1 MGDAKR
7 IPLKLGA
14 YQARSIISEAQRSVN
29 LYMENNPED
38 SPFPSTHYPT
48 PGLRLL
54 ATAAN
59 NQPWRQ
65 LFLASNQK
73 LYGVAGNTVYRI
85 NADWT
90 MVSLGTIFSS
100 SGFVSMVD
108 NSVDLMIVDGSPNG
122 WTVKLATG
130 VLTQETDPS
139 FVGADRVDFVDG
151 YFILNNPLN
160 PKQWY
165 ISLFEDTAFD
175 PLDFAS
181 KLGYSD
187 PIVATCVTKRNV
199 WLFGT
204 QTTEVWANTGAA
216 TFTFGRIDGV
226 FIQHGC
232 ASASSL
238 SQMDGSIYWLS
249 LDPQGHAMVMRTIGY
264 EARRISTHAME
275 VEFQSYARIDDAIG
289 FTYQQDGHLFYFL
302 TFPTADKTWVFD
314 LSTEQWHER
323 VWLDSEGR
331 FHRHRANCFAFFNNT
346 HIVGDWQNGNLYA
359 LDLNVYTDVG
369 NPIPR
374 IRSFPHLM
382 DSGDRMMYREFI
394 AAMEVGNGDGSFDP
408 VPIFLRWSDTS
419 GRSWGNPIKETI
431 GEEGDY
437 IRSVQFQRLGMARDR
452 VFELSWS
459 SPVKTALNGAFLEYY
474 KANQ

>member
-14 YQARSIISEAQRSVN
+14 YQARSIIANAQRSVN
-29 LYMENNPED
+29 LYSETNPED
-38 SPFPSTHYPT
+38 SPFPTTQYCT

-54 ATAAN
+54 ATATN

-65 LFLASNQK
+65 LFLASNQQ
-73 LYGVAGNTVYRI
+73 LYGVAGNTVYQI
-85 NADWT
+85 KTDWT
-90 MVSLGTIFSS
+90 MTSLGTIDSS

-108 NSVDLMIVDGSPNG
+108 NSIDLMIVDGSPSG
-122 WTVKLATG
+122 WTVTLATG
-130 VLTQETDPS
+130 ILKKITDPS
-139 FVGADRVDFVDG
+139 FAGADRVDFVDG
-151 YFILNNPLN
+151 YFVLNSALN

-165 ISLFEDTAFD
+165 ISLFEASTFD

-204 QTTEVWANTGAA
+204 QTTEVWANTGD
-216 TFTFGRIDGV
+216 TSFTFGRIDGV
-226 FIQHGC
+226 FMQHGC
-232 ASASSL
+232 ASASSI

-249 LDPQGHAMVMRTIGY
+249 LDPQGHAMVMRSIGY

-275 VEFQSYARIDDAIG
+275 VEFQSYARIDDAVG

-302 TFPTADKTWVFD
+302 TFPTADRTWCFD

-323 VWLDSEGR
+323 VWLDSEGN

-346 HIVGDWQNGNLYA
+346 HVVGDWQSGKLYA

-394 AAMEVGNGDGSFDP
+394 AAMEVGNGDGLNDP
-408 VPIFLRWSDTS
+408 VPVFLRWSDTA
-419 GRSWGNPIKETI
+419 GRTWGNAISDTI
-431 GEEGDY
+431 GKEGDY

>member
-14 YQARSIISEAQRSVN
+14 YQAHSIIATAQRSIN

-54 ATAAN
+54 ATATN
-59 NQPWRQ
+59 GQPWRQ
-65 LFLASNQK
+65 LFLASNQQ
-73 LYGVAGNTVYRI
+73 LYGVAGNTVYQI
-85 NADWT
+85 KADWT
-90 MVSLGTIFSS
+90 MTSLGTIDSS

-108 NSVDLMIVDGSPNG
+108 NSIDLMIVDGSPSG
-122 WTVKLATG
+122 WTVTLATG
-130 VLTQETDPS
+130 TLHKITDPS
-139 FVGADRVDFVDG
+139 FAGADRVDFVDG
-151 YFILNNPLN
+151 YFILNSKLN

-165 ISLFEDTAFD
+165 ISLFEASTFD

-204 QTTEVWANTGAA
+204 QTTEVWANTGETA
-216 TFTFGRIDGV
+216 FTFGRIDGV
-226 FIQHGC
+226 FMQHGC
-232 ASASSL
+232 ASASSI

-249 LDPQGHAMVMRTIGY
+249 LDPQGHAMVMRSIGY

-302 TFPTADKTWVFD
+302 TFPTADRTWCYD

-323 VWLDSEGR
+323 VWLDSDGN

-346 HIVGDWQNGNLYA
+346 HVVGDWQSGNLYA

-394 AAMEVGNGDGSFDP
+394 AAMEVGNGDGLNDP
-408 VPIFLRWSDTS
+408 VPVFLRWSDTA
-419 GRSWGNPIKETI
+419 GRTWGNAISDTI
-431 GEEGDY
+431 GKEGDY

-452 VFELSWS
+452 IFELSWS

>member
-1 MGDAKR
+1 MA
-7 IPLKLGA
+7 
-14 YQARSIISEAQRSVN
+14 
-29 LYMENNPED
+29 
-38 SPFPSTHYPT
+38 
-48 PGLRLL
+48 
-54 ATAAN
+54 
-59 NQPWRQ
+59 
-65 LFLASNQK
+65 
-73 LYGVAGNTVYRI
+73 
-85 NADWT
+85 
-90 MVSLGTIFSS
+90 
-100 SGFVSMVD
+100 D
-108 NSVDLMIVDGSPNG
+108 NSIDLMIVDGSPSG
-122 WTVKLATG
+122 WTVALNTG
-130 VLTQETDPS
+130 TVTKITDPS
-139 FVGADRVDFVDG
+139 FAGADRVDFVDG
-151 YFILNNPLN
+151 YFILNSVLN
-160 PKQWY
+160 RKQWY
-165 ISLFEDTAFD
+165 ISLFEQSTFD

-187 PIVATCVTKRNV
+187 PLVATCVTKRNV

-204 QTTEVWANTGAA
+204 QTTEVWANTGD
-216 TFTFGRIDGV
+216 TSFTFGRIDGV

-249 LDPQGHAMVMRTIGY
+249 LDPQGHAMVMRSIGY

-302 TFPTADKTWVFD
+302 TFPTADRTWCYD

-323 VWLDSEGR
+323 VWLDSDGN
-331 FHRHRANCFAFFNNT
+331 FHRHRANSFAFFNNT
-346 HIVGDWQNGNLYA
+346 HVVGDWQNGNLYA

-394 AAMEVGNGDGSFDP
+394 AAMEVGNGDGSNAP
-408 VPIFLRWSDTS
+408 VPVFLRWSDTA
-419 GRSWGNPIKETI
+419 GRSWGNAISETI
-431 GEEGDY
+431 GKEGDY

-452 VFELSWS
+452 IFELSWS

>member
-14 YQARSIISEAQRSVN
+14 YQARSIIANAQRSVN

-54 ATAAN
+54 STATN
-59 NQPWRQ
+59 GQPWRQ
-65 LFLASNQK
+65 LFLASNQQ
-73 LYGVAGNTVYRI
+73 LYGVAGNTVYKI
-85 NADWT
+85 NIDWT
-90 MVSLGTIFSS
+90 MTSLGTIDSS

-108 NSVDLMIVDGSPNG
+108 NSIDLMIVDGSPNG
-122 WTVKLATG
+122 WTVKLGTG
-130 VLTQETDPS
+130 MLQKITDSS
-139 FVGADRVDFVDG
+139 FAGADRVDFVDG
-151 YFILNNPLN
+151 YFILNSTTNT
-160 PKQWY
+160 KQWY
-165 ISLFEDTAFD
+165 ISLFEQSTFD

-204 QTTEVWANTGAA
+204 QTTEVWANTGDTA
-216 TFTFGRIDGV
+216 FTFGRIDGV

-232 ASASSL
+232 ASASSI
-238 SQMDGSIYWLS
+238 SQMDGSIYWLA
-249 LDPQGHAMVMRTIGY
+249 LDPQGHAMVLRNIGY
-264 EARRISTHAME
+264 DSRRISTHAME

-289 FTYQQDGHLFYFL
+289 FTYQQDGHLFYVL
-302 TFPTADKTWVFD
+302 TFPTADRTWVYD

-323 VWLDSEGR
+323 VWIDSDGN

-346 HIVGDWQNGNLYA
+346 HVVGDWENGNLYA
-359 LDLNVYTDVG
+359 LDLTVYTDVG

-394 AAMEVGNGDGSFDP
+394 AAMEVGNGDGSNDP
-408 VPIFLRWSDTS
+408 VPVFLRWSDTA
-419 GRSWGNPIKETI
+419 GRSWGNAISETI
-431 GEEGDY
+431 GKEGDY

-452 VFELSWS
+452 IFELSWS